1 MLELIDA
8 IIKTRETV
16 ADIFVKSL
24 VNLEGN
30 SEVEIVKKILTEIKN
45 HNEIFPEGWYSPP
58 PAGVAVLLDQKPF
71 ERLKYDS
78 LRNPDFWPKENL
90 RLEKETV
97 GLIFFSPIDRKTNM
111 IGDIGF
117 TLYRGN
123 NEEIK
128 QHLRKAYKNI
138 LEVAKHAEVGMRF
151 SDLCMF
157 AINLFQDK
165 FKITRW
171 ASISSDPNVSINIG
185 HSVPGSFE
193 NNPTFGNTFE
203 KIKESIR
210 TKRVHLI
217 GTENFY
223 IPKTCA
229 FTVESRLEN
238 FDNPNLPSTYF
249 HFIVCFDNGKKTI
262 LENYSEIFKT
272 VGMDYMN
279 VK

>member
-16 ADIFVKSL
+16 SDIFVKSL

-97 GLIFFSPIDRKTNM
+97 GLVFFSPIDRKTNM

-117 TLYRGN
+117 TLYRGDN
-123 NEEIK
+123 QKIK
-128 QHLRKAYKNI
+128 SHLRKSYAAI
-138 LEVAKHAEVGMRF
+138 LEIAKYAEIGMKF
-151 SDLCMF
+151 SELCSF
-157 AINLFQDK
+157 ADQSFKNK
-165 FKITRW
+165 FKITKW
-171 ASISSDPNVSINIG
+171 APISSDPNQSINIG
-185 HSVPGSFE
+185 HTIPGSL
-193 NNPTFGNTFE
+193 G
-203 KIKESIR
+203 
-210 TKRVHLI
+210 
-217 GTENFY
+217 
-223 IPKTCA
+223 
-229 FTVESRLEN
+229 
-238 FDNPNLPSTYF
+238 
-249 HFIVCFDNGKKTI
+249 
-262 LENYSEIFKT
+262 
-272 VGMDYMN
+272 
-279 VK
+279 